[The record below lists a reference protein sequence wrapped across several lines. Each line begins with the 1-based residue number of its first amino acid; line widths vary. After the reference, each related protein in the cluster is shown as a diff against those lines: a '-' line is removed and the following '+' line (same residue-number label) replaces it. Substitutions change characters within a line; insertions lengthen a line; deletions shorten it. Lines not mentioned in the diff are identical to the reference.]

1 MRRLILTLVSFA
13 AAASSGSAVA
23 QSTLTMFG
31 VVDTAIQHIKGGD
44 AHVTRLSSGAL
55 NGSRLGFKGVE
66 DLGGG
71 LSAAFHLEAGLNTD
85 SGSGRRTSTDN
96 VTNTAGQAITFNRRS
111 TVGLKGGFGEVR
123 LGRDYTPVADNHTD
137 YDVFGNSGIG
147 DSSLLTQALAIGL
160 VAGGGVKTDVR
171 ASNSIGY
178 FLPGNLGGIFGYA
191 MHAVSETANGSP
203 EGYKKGDGAHTGAR
217 IGYENGGLN
226 VAVAYGKTKLAAQSN
241 LDNIHVGAWYRI
253 SPLQLFGQMSR
264 ERTRIDGQRHVNDAA
279 SIGAIYVQGVSQ
291 FKVEITRSVIQRA
304 MGEDSAA
311 TMFALGYQYD
321 LSKRTALHG
330 AVSFI
335 RNNDRGIFDLAVPVR
350 AGQNA
355 SGVQVGVRH
364 RF

>member
-1 MRRLILTLVSFA
+1 MRRLTLTFVSVA
-13 AAASSGSAVA
+13 AAAFSSGALA
-23 QSTLTMFG
+23 QSTLTLFG
-31 VVDTAIQHIKGGD
+31 VVDTAVQHIKGGD
-44 AHVTRLSSGAL
+44 AQVTRLSSGAL

-71 LSAAFHLEAGLNTD
+71 LSASFHLEAGLNTD

-160 VAGGGVKTDVR
+160 VAGNGVKTDVR

-178 FLPGNLGGIFGYA
+178 FLPGNLGGVYGYA
-191 MHAVSETANGSP
+191 MHAISETTNGAP
-203 EGYKKGDGAHTGAR
+203 EGFRKGDGAHTGAR
-217 IGYENGGLN
+217 IGYESGGLN
-226 VAVAYGKTKLAAQSN
+226 VAVAYGKTKLASQEG
-241 LDNIHVGAWYRI
+241 LDNVHLGAWYKM
-253 SPLQLFGQMSR
+253 SPIQIFGQISR
-264 ERTRIDGQRHVNDAA
+264 ERTRIGGQRHVNDAG
-279 SIGAIYVQGVSQ
+279 SIGAIYVQGVNQ
-291 FKVEITRSVIQRA
+291 FKAEITRSVIQGPSGGDA
-304 MGEDSAA
+304 AA
-311 TMFALGYQYD
+311 TMLALGYQYD

-330 AVSFI
+330 AVAFI